1 MRWSERQIAMLREM
15 GIRVW
20 SREAPGA
27 EGVVAAGGE
36 ALVVEEARPFVAEA
50 RAPATASVVRYQ
62 APRDASVPTAPTP
75 GPNQAPALAS
85 ADWLLV
91 GEPFDAT
98 GTAGDPSA
106 AAADHERLLD
116 NMLRA
121 IRVSRTVP
129 GREGRACYLPIV
141 ESRPVDLD
149 EAMARVGPRCILVFG
164 RAAASVVLGLDEP
177 LGRLRE
183 RLHERLHERSGV
195 PVVVTFAL
203 PYLLRHP
210 VDKPKAWAD
219 LCRAVNALG

>member
-27 EGVVAAGGE
+27 EGMAVAGGE

-50 RAPATASVVRYQ
+50 RTPATASVVRYP
-62 APRDASVPTAPTP
+62 APRDAPGPTAPTS
-75 GPNQAPALAS
+75 GPNGAPVLAG
-85 ADWLLV
+85 ADWLIV

-98 GTAGDPSA
+98 GKAGDPS

-116 NMLRA
+116 NMLHA
-121 IRVSRTVP
+121 IRVSRAVS
-129 GREGRACYLPIV
+129 GREGRACYLPIG
-141 ESRPVDLD
+141 EGQAVDLD
-149 EAMARVGPRCILVFG
+149 DAIARVGPRCILVFG

-177 LGRLRE
+177 LGRLR
-183 RLHERLHERSGV
+183 ERLHERSGV